1 MNKWK
6 KLVEQEK
13 NSKLQKSKLGSPA
26 SGAASSPPITP
37 SAAAA
42 PAAASHSVKKFTGN
56 PETRKYDADGVD
68 TKRTD
73 STVRNSCIGLIYNGL
88 AYRSTASESDVLAKS
103 VAVEAAAFSHF
114 KGEGADYKKKIRS
127 LFTNLK
133 NKSNRALGVSVM
145 ASEIPPERFVAMT
158 DDDLKSDDQRK
169 KEIELEKENMKKA
182 QVPMAEKSISDSLEC
197 GKCKKKKVSYTQAQT
212 RSADEPMTTFCECMN
227 CGNRWKVRLSFPLV
241 FYILVYLTFVGS
253 FPDSKCKATGWRLHI
268 TIRCFFFNLHATY
281 FLHKSLTGYRCW
293 RKESGQQRVFLFF
306 RFLLR
311 GVFRRGS
318 QNKRTILAK
327 RFHVHNIRIET
338 SNSLFVYPT

>member
-1 MNKWK
+1 MDQRELESRIKALTKSVAANEAPENALRLLDSLKKDAAPTEEMLRSTRAGVFVGKLRSNSNKEIARSAAELVNKWK

-13 NSKLQKSKLGSPA
+13 NSKLQRSKLGSPA
-26 SGAASSPPITP
+26 SGAASSPP
-37 SAAAA
+37 A
-42 PAAASHSVKKFTGN
+42 PAAAAVLPTTSTSSSSAAGKKFTGD

-73 STVRNSCIGLIYNGL
+73 SAVRNSCIGLIYNGL

-103 VAVEAAAFSHF
+103 VAVEAAAFAHF
-114 KGEGADYKKKIRS
+114 KGQGADYKKKIRS

-133 NKSNRALGVSVM
+133 NKSNRALGQSVM

-197 GKCKKKKVSYTQAQT
+197 GKCKKKQVSYTQAQT

-227 CGNRWKVRLSFPLV
+227 CGNRWKVSFTPHSQPIQVVPVWSSRAILSP
-241 FYILVYLTFVGS
+241 G
-253 FPDSKCKATGWRLHI
+253 
-268 TIRCFFFNLHATY
+268 
-281 FLHKSLTGYRCW
+281 
-293 RKESGQQRVFLFF
+293 E
-306 RFLLR
+306 
-311 GVFRRGS
+311 
-318 QNKRTILAK
+318 
-327 RFHVHNIRIET
+327 EE
-338 SNSLFVYPT
+338 